1 MNGATMPIYWKVL
14 SIKKNF
20 EMKKILQQWKVE
32 FSQTNFSVL
41 DFQLHSPEK
50 DVNRIALIKLLLRL
64 ESNSKEKKV
73 IILPVICCF
82 LGVTHVFEETGL
94 ATDH

>member
-1 MNGATMPIYWKVL
+1 MPIYWKVL

-50 DVNRIALIKLLLRL
+50 DVNRIALIRLLLRL
-64 ESNSKEKKV
+64 EPKMKEKES
-73 IILPVICCF
+73 IMI
-82 LGVTHVFEETGL
+82 T
-94 ATDH
+94 